1 VIEIDPNKHR
11 CLILASDGLWNM
23 ITSEAAI
30 EIVRNCDIK
39 TEEMILKS
47 EVIIFI

>member
-1 VIEIDPNKHR
+1 
-11 CLILASDGLWNM
+11 M
-23 ITSEAAI
+23 ITPETAI

-47 EVIIFI
+47 EVLLFFFIQFYLNKQIL

>member
-1 VIEIDPNKHR
+1 
-11 CLILASDGLWNM
+11 M
-23 ITSEAAI
+23 ITPETAI

-47 EVIIFI
+47 EVLLLFFLFNFI